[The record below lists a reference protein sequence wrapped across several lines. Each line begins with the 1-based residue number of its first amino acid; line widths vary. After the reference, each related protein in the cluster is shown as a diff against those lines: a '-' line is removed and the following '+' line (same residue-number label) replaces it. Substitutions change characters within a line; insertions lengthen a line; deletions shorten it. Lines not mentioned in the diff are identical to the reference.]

1 MFHRDSASVD
11 PLVRQGSAT
20 RAGQQLS
27 PCFNLIPVRMFSERR
42 NGGGEALALMLAL
55 SIRRLAPMRRCIW
68 RGGRD
73 IAAPAVR
80 RIQTRQY
87 YSGLASRLKLDTCLL
102 SGLLPLA
109 NRGSARGRLRA
120 GRFSS
125 CCALD
130 TASTWRD

>member
-55 SIRRLAPMRRCIW
+55 SIRRLAPRAAAHME
-68 RGGRD
+68 GRTRHSGPCRSAHPD
-73 IAAPAVR
+73 PVSLTAV
-80 RIQTRQY
+80 
-87 YSGLASRLKLDTCLL
+87 
-102 SGLLPLA
+102 
-109 NRGSARGRLRA
+109 
-120 GRFSS
+120 
-125 CCALD
+125 
-130 TASTWRD
+130 